1 MYEDWNTAIRLL
13 ETDQYEQLAELL
25 ERRQQEYEHLGN
37 EMITSVLRVVHQI
50 CLVSWQYQEEA
61 AWLET
66 TAEAMNRQSDDFKQ
80 RLAAILHE
88 LAREAESG
96 NPGDIQPP
104 NTPSAGHNSV
114 WRRLQ
119 EFLGW
124 RVDQVGRQ
132 TVSGHRPRIRASEP
146 TANDAQPVE
155 EALPPTEMQGNQLV
169 AHCLGAFHVTL
180 NGQPVDEWPSRKS
193 TQVFKYLLM
202 HRDHPVPREV
212 LMDVFWP
219 GSDPDAA
226 RNNLNVTIY
235 GLRQALRRQEAGT
248 SHILFQDGCYL
259 LDPKLDIVMDYE
271 EFLEHVR
278 TAEWLERRGDTEQA
292 VQNYRAAEALYQG
305 ELLAEDRYEDWIIF
319 NRHRL
324 QDTYIGILDWLSE
337 YYLERHNHPAC
348 MTMARKALAFEPCME
363 KFHRR
368 LMRCYSRE
376 GLRNLAMRQYDTCIK
391 LLRDELSVDPMDATI
406 VLQQK
411 IRRGEAV

>member
-1 MYEDWNTAIRLL
+1 MYQDWDTAIRLL
-13 ETDQYEQLAELL
+13 EIDQYEQLAELL
-25 ERRQQEYEHLGN
+25 ECRQREYEHLGN
-37 EMITSVLRVVHQI
+37 EMITSVLGAVHQM
-50 CLVSWQYQEEA
+50 CMMSWHYQEEA
-61 AWLET
+61 AWLQAVAET
-66 TAEAMNRQSDDFKQ
+66 MNRQSDDFKQ
-80 RLAAILHE
+80 QLRAILYE

-104 NTPSAGHNSV
+104 NTPSADHNSV

-124 RVDQVGRQ
+124 QAGQMER
-132 TVSGHRPRIRASEP
+132 
-146 TANDAQPVE
+146 QPVNGYCPRTLAADSRADDVQPAE
-155 EALPPTEMQGNQLV
+155 EPLPLAETHGDQLV
-169 AHCLGAFHVTL
+169 VHCLGAFHVIL

-219 GSDPDAA
+219 DSDPDAA

-259 LDPKLDIVMDYE
+259 LDPELNIIVDYE
-271 EFLEHVR
+271 EFLAHVR
-278 TAEWLERRGDTEQA
+278 TAEWLERREDTEQA
-292 VQNYRAAEALYQG
+292 VQHYRAAEALHQG

-324 QDTYIGILDWLSE
+324 QDTYIGVLDWLSE
-337 YYLERHNHPAC
+337 YYLERRNYPVC
-348 MTMARKALAFEPCME
+348 MIMARKALTFEPCLE

-368 LMRCYSRE
+368 LMRCYCRE
-376 GLRNLAMRQYDTCIK
+376 GQRNLAIRQYDTCVK
-391 LLRDELSVDPMDATI
+391 LLHDELSIDPMDATT